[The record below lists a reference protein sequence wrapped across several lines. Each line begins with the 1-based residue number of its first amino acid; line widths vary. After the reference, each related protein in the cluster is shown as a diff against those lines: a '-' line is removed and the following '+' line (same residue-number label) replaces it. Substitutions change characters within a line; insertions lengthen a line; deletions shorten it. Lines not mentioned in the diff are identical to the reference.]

1 MHGKMPI
8 FVNVHPIKP
17 HDMANSSRERI
28 WKVTLIVLIVG
39 LGLILFRQAQPYMSG
54 VLCALTL
61 YILLRRPTF
70 RLAQK
75 LGRPTLATV
84 IVVIAVI
91 LFIVIPL
98 TLIVWFVVDKIQQ
111 AEWNVNEIIAPA
123 TQMFDIIEQ
132 RFGIDLLTQETI
144 SFVGGKLTALGQ
156 SIIGGIGS
164 FFINLLVALLLLF
177 FLLNGGKKWEQYL
190 ASVIPMKNI
199 NKKETMEKV
208 NTMVKSNAIG
218 IPLVAILQGI
228 IALIGYLIFNVPN
241 AGLAAIAT
249 GFCSIVPIVG
259 TMVVWV
265 PLGIYFIVL
274 GQWGQALGLLAFG
287 AVCISQS
294 DNLLRF
300 ILQKKMANTHP
311 LVTIFG
317 VIVGLSLFGFIGIIF
332 GPLLVSLFLLF
343 LDMFRKEYLADEPV
357 PHSDGPYADT
367 SAPLETAAVSTVPAA
382 EAPAAIAVK
391 DAAQATSPAAV
402 KDAAPKAEKP
412 HPAESPEQT
421 GGSAPDSSG
430 K

>member
-1 MHGKMPI
+1 MI
-8 FVNVHPIKP
+8 
-17 HDMANSSRERI
+17 NSSRESI
-28 WKVTLIVLIVG
+28 WKYTLIILIVA
-39 LGLILFRQAQPYMSG
+39 LGLVLFRQAQPYISG

-70 RLAQK
+70 RLARK

-91 LFIVIPL
+91 LFIAVPL

-111 AEWNVNEIIAPA
+111 AEWNVNDIIAPA
-123 TQMFDIIEQ
+123 TQMFDIIE
-132 RFGIDLLTQETI
+132 RKFGIDIVSQESV
-144 SFVGGKLTALGQ
+144 SFVAGKLTALGQ
-156 SIIGGIGS
+156 SVLGGIGS
-164 FFINLLVALLLLF
+164 FFINLLVAILLLF
-177 FLLNGGKKWEQYL
+177 FLLNGGRKWEQYL

-199 NKKETMEKV
+199 NKKETMDRI
-208 NTMVKSNAIG
+208 NLMVKSNAIG

-265 PLGIYFIVL
+265 PLGIYFMVL
-274 GQWGQALGLLAFG
+274 GQWGQAIGLLAFS
-287 AVCISQS
+287 AIFISQS

-300 ILQKKMANTHP
+300 VLQKKMANTHP
-311 LVTIFG
+311 LITIFG

-343 LDMFRKEYLADEPV
+343 VDMFRKEYLSDEP
-357 PHSDGPYADT
+357 
-367 SAPLETAAVSTVPAA
+367 AP
-382 EAPAAIAVK
+382 APAA
-391 DAAQATSPAAV
+391 DSPAATADSP
-402 KDAAPKAEKP
+402 KPAAAAVLSEPAQRTAETPSKSDRNSDGE
-412 HPAESPEQT
+412 ASE
-421 GGSAPDSSG
+421 

>member
-84 IVVIAVI
+84 IVVMAVI

-259 TMVVWV
+259 TMVIWV
-265 PLGIYFIVL
+265 PLGIYFMVL

-357 PHSDGPYADT
+357 PHSDGPCADT
-367 SAPLETAAVSTVPAA
+367 SAQLKTAAVSPAPAA

-402 KDAAPKAEKP
+402 KDAAPKAES
-412 HPAESPEQT
+412 PAQT

>member
-1 MHGKMPI
+1 MI
-8 FVNVHPIKP
+8 
-17 HDMANSSRERI
+17 NSSRERI
-28 WKVTLIVLIVG
+28 WKYTLIILIVG
-39 LGLILFRQAQPYMSG
+39 LGLVLFRQAQPYISG

-70 RLAQK
+70 RLVRK
-75 LGRPTLATV
+75 LGKPTLATV
-84 IVVIAVI
+84 IMVIAVI
-91 LFIVIPL
+91 LFIAVPL

-111 AEWNVNEIIAPA
+111 AEWNVNDIIAPA
-123 TQMFDIIEQ
+123 TQMFDIIEKK
-132 RFGIDLLTQETI
+132 FGIDIVSQESV
-144 SFVGGKLTALGQ
+144 SFVAGKLTALGQ
-156 SIIGGIGS
+156 SVLGGIGS

-177 FLLNGGKKWEQYL
+177 FLLNGGRKWEQYL

-199 NKKETMEKV
+199 NKKETMDRI
-208 NTMVKSNAIG
+208 NLMVKSNAIG

-265 PLGIYFIVL
+265 PLGIYFMVL
-274 GQWGQALGLLAFG
+274 GQWGQAIGLLAFS
-287 AVCISQS
+287 AIFISQS

-300 ILQKKMANTHP
+300 VLQKKMANTHP
-311 LVTIFG
+311 LITIFG

-343 LDMFRKEYLADEPV
+343 VDMFRKEYLSDEP
-357 PHSDGPYADT
+357 
-367 SAPLETAAVSTVPAA
+367 AP
-382 EAPAAIAVK
+382 APAA
-391 DAAQATSPAAV
+391 DSPAATADSP
-402 KDAAPKAEKP
+402 KPAAAAVLSEPAQRTAETPSKSDRNSDGE
-412 HPAESPEQT
+412 ASE
-421 GGSAPDSSG
+421 

>member
-265 PLGIYFIVL
+265 PLGIYFMVL

-367 SAPLETAAVSTVPAA
+367 SAPLETAAVSTAPAA

-391 DAAQATSPAAV
+391 DTAQATSPAAV

-412 HPAESPEQT
+412 HPAESPAQT

>member
-1 MHGKMPI
+1 
-8 FVNVHPIKP
+8 
-17 HDMANSSRERI
+17 MANSSKERI
-28 WKVTLIVLIVG
+28 FKISLIVLIIG
-39 LGLILFRQAQPYMSG
+39 LGLILFRQAQPYISG

-75 LGRPTLATV
+75 IKRPTLATV
-84 IVVIAVI
+84 IVVVAVI
-91 LFIVIPL
+91 LFIVVPL
-98 TLIVWFVVDKIQQ
+98 SLIVWFVVNKIQQ
-111 AEWNVNEIIAPA
+111 AEWNVNDIIAPA
-123 TQMFDIIEQ
+123 MQMFDILEQ
-132 RFGIDLLTQETI
+132 KYGIDIISQQSV
-144 SFVGGKLTALGQ
+144 SFVAGKLTALGQ

-177 FLLNGGKKWEQYL
+177 FLLNGGRKWEQYL
-190 ASVIPMKNI
+190 ASVIPIRNI
-199 NKKETMEKV
+199 NKKETMERV

-228 IALIGYLIFNVPN
+228 ISLIGYLIFNVPN

-265 PLGIYFIVL
+265 PLGIYFMVL

-287 AVCISQS
+287 AIFISQS

-311 LVTIFG
+311 LITIFG

-343 LDMFRKEYLADEPV
+343 VDMFRKEYLSGEPE
-357 PHSDGPYADT
+357 A
-367 SAPLETAAVSTVPAA
+367 AEAAVCSPVPAA
-382 EAPAAIAVK
+382 PEPE
-391 DAAQATSPAAV
+391 
-402 KDAAPKAEKP
+402 KAEEP
-412 HPAESPEQT
+412 ES
-421 GGSAPDSSG
+421 
-430 K
+430 KV

>member
-1 MHGKMPI
+1 MHAKMPI

-177 FLLNGGKKWEQYL
+177 FLLNGGRKWEQYL

-265 PLGIYFIVL
+265 PLGIYFMVL

-357 PHSDGPYADT
+357 PHSDGPSADT
-367 SAPLETAAVSTVPAA
+367 SAPAA

-402 KDAAPKAEKP
+402 KDAAPKTEKP
-412 HPAESPEQT
+412 HPAESPAQT
-421 GGSAPDSSG
+421 GGSAPDSSR

>member
-1 MHGKMPI
+1 MI
-8 FVNVHPIKP
+8 
-17 HDMANSSRERI
+17 NSSRERI
-28 WKVTLIVLIVG
+28 WKYTLIILIVG
-39 LGLILFRQAQPYMSG
+39 LGLVLFRQAQPYISG

-70 RLAQK
+70 RLARK
-75 LGRPTLATV
+75 LGKPTLASV
-84 IVVIAVI
+84 ITVIAVI
-91 LFIVIPL
+91 LFIAVPL

-111 AEWNVNEIIAPA
+111 AEWNVNDIIAPA
-123 TQMFDIIEQ
+123 TQMFDIIEKK
-132 RFGIDLLTQETI
+132 FGIDIVSQESV
-144 SFVGGKLTALGQ
+144 SFVAGKLTALGQ
-156 SIIGGIGS
+156 SVLGGIGS

-177 FLLNGGKKWEQYL
+177 FLLNGGRKWEQYL

-199 NKKETMEKV
+199 NKKETMDRI
-208 NTMVKSNAIG
+208 NLMVKSNAIG

-265 PLGIYFIVL
+265 PLGIYFMVL
-274 GQWGQALGLLAFG
+274 GQWGQAIGLLAFS
-287 AVCISQS
+287 AIFISQS

-300 ILQKKMANTHP
+300 VLQKKMANTHP
-311 LVTIFG
+311 LITIFG

-343 LDMFRKEYLADEPV
+343 VDMFRKEYLSDEP
-357 PHSDGPYADT
+357 
-367 SAPLETAAVSTVPAA
+367 AP
-382 EAPAAIAVK
+382 APAA
-391 DAAQATSPAAV
+391 DSPAATADSP
-402 KDAAPKAEKP
+402 KPAAAAVLSEPAQRTAETPSKSDRNSDGE
-412 HPAESPEQT
+412 ASE
-421 GGSAPDSSG
+421 

>member
-265 PLGIYFIVL
+265 PLGIYFMVL

-367 SAPLETAAVSTVPAA
+367 SAPLETAAVSTAPAA

-412 HPAESPEQT
+412 HPAESPAQT

>member
-177 FLLNGGKKWEQYL
+177 FLLNGGRKWEQYL

-265 PLGIYFIVL
+265 PLGIYFMVL

-287 AVCISQS
+287 SVCISQS

-300 ILQKKMANTHP
+300 VLQKKMANTHP

-357 PHSDGPYADT
+357 PHSDGPSADT
-367 SAPLETAAVSTVPAA
+367 SAPLETAAVSTAPAA

-412 HPAESPEQT
+412 HPAESPAQT

>member
-75 LGRPTLATV
+75 LGRPTLATI

-177 FLLNGGKKWEQYL
+177 FLLDGGRKWEQYL

-228 IALIGYLIFNVPN
+228 IALIGYNVPN

-265 PLGIYFIVL
+265 PLGVYFMVL
-274 GQWGQALGLLAFG
+274 GQWGQALGLLAFS
-287 AVCISQS
+287 AIFISQS

-300 ILQKKMANTHP
+300 VLQKKMANTHP
-311 LVTIFG
+311 LITIFG

-343 LDMFRKEYLADEPV
+343 LDMFRKEYLADEPA
-357 PHSDGPYADT
+357 PPSDGSSADM
-367 SAPLETAAVSTVPAA
+367 SAAA
-382 EAPAAIAVK
+382 EAPAAAIAVK

-402 KDAAPKAEKP
+402 KNAAPE
-412 HPAESPEQT
+412 AESPAQT

>member
-1 MHGKMPI
+1 MI
-8 FVNVHPIKP
+8 
-17 HDMANSSRERI
+17 NSSRERI
-28 WKVTLIVLIVG
+28 WKYTLIILIVG
-39 LGLILFRQAQPYMSG
+39 LGLVLFRQAQPYISG

-70 RLAQK
+70 RLARK
-75 LGRPTLATV
+75 LGKPTLATV
-84 IVVIAVI
+84 IMVIAVI
-91 LFIVIPL
+91 LFIAAPL

-111 AEWNVNEIIAPA
+111 AEWNVNDIIAPA
-123 TQMFDIIEQ
+123 TQMFDIIEKK
-132 RFGIDLLTQETI
+132 FGIDIVSQESV
-144 SFVGGKLTALGQ
+144 SFVAGKLTALGQ
-156 SIIGGIGS
+156 SVLGGIGS

-177 FLLNGGKKWEQYL
+177 FLLNGGRKWEQYL

-199 NKKETMEKV
+199 NKKETMDRI
-208 NTMVKSNAIG
+208 NLMVKSNAIG

-265 PLGIYFIVL
+265 PLGIYFMVL
-274 GQWGQALGLLAFG
+274 GQWGQAIGLLAFS
-287 AVCISQS
+287 AIFISQS

-300 ILQKKMANTHP
+300 VLQKKMANTHP
-311 LVTIFG
+311 LITIFG

-343 LDMFRKEYLADEPV
+343 VDMFRKEYLSDEP
-357 PHSDGPYADT
+357 
-367 SAPLETAAVSTVPAA
+367 AP
-382 EAPAAIAVK
+382 APAA
-391 DAAQATSPAAV
+391 DSPAATADSP
-402 KDAAPKAEKP
+402 KPAAAAVLSEPAQRTAETPSKSDRNSDGE
-412 HPAESPEQT
+412 ASE
-421 GGSAPDSSG
+421 

>member
-1 MHGKMPI
+1 MI
-8 FVNVHPIKP
+8 
-17 HDMANSSRERI
+17 NSSRERI
-28 WKVTLIVLIVG
+28 WKYTLIILIVG
-39 LGLILFRQAQPYMSG
+39 LGLVLFRQAQPYISG

-70 RLAQK
+70 RLARK
-75 LGRPTLATV
+75 LGKPTLASV
-84 IVVIAVI
+84 IMVIAVI
-91 LFIVIPL
+91 LFIAVPL

-111 AEWNVNEIIAPA
+111 AEWNVNDIIAPA
-123 TQMFDIIEQ
+123 TQMFDIIEKK
-132 RFGIDLLTQETI
+132 FGIDIVSQESV
-144 SFVGGKLTALGQ
+144 SFVAGKLTALGQ
-156 SIIGGIGS
+156 SVLGGIGS

-177 FLLNGGKKWEQYL
+177 FLLNGGRKWEQYL

-199 NKKETMEKV
+199 NKKETMDRI
-208 NTMVKSNAIG
+208 NLMVKSNAIG

-265 PLGIYFIVL
+265 PLGIYFMVL
-274 GQWGQALGLLAFG
+274 GQWGQAIGLLAFS
-287 AVCISQS
+287 AIFISQS

-300 ILQKKMANTHP
+300 VLQKKMANTHP
-311 LVTIFG
+311 LITIFG

-343 LDMFRKEYLADEPV
+343 VDMFRKEYLSDEP
-357 PHSDGPYADT
+357 
-367 SAPLETAAVSTVPAA
+367 AP
-382 EAPAAIAVK
+382 APAA
-391 DAAQATSPAAV
+391 DSPAATADSP
-402 KDAAPKAEKP
+402 KPAAAAVLSEPAQRTAETPSKSDRNSDGE
-412 HPAESPEQT
+412 ASE
-421 GGSAPDSSG
+421 

>member
-70 RLAQK
+70 RLARK

-265 PLGIYFIVL
+265 PLGVYFMVL

-367 SAPLETAAVSTVPAA
+367 SAPLETAAVSTAPAA

-391 DAAQATSPAAV
+391 DTAQATSPAAV

-412 HPAESPEQT
+412 HPAESPAQT

>member
-1 MHGKMPI
+1 MI
-8 FVNVHPIKP
+8 
-17 HDMANSSRERI
+17 NSSRESI
-28 WKVTLIVLIVG
+28 WKYTLIILIVA
-39 LGLILFRQAQPYMSG
+39 LGLVLFRQAQPYISG

-70 RLAQK
+70 RLARK

-84 IVVIAVI
+84 IMVIAVI
-91 LFIVIPL
+91 LFIMVPL

-111 AEWNVNEIIAPA
+111 AEWNVNDIIAPA
-123 TQMFDIIEQ
+123 TQMFDIIE
-132 RFGIDLLTQETI
+132 RKFGIDIVSQESV
-144 SFVGGKLTALGQ
+144 SFVAGKLTALGQ
-156 SIIGGIGS
+156 SVLGGIGS
-164 FFINLLVALLLLF
+164 FFINLLVAILLLF
-177 FLLNGGKKWEQYL
+177 FLLNGGRKWEQYL

-199 NKKETMEKV
+199 NKKETMDRI
-208 NTMVKSNAIG
+208 NLMVKSNAIG

-265 PLGIYFIVL
+265 PLGIYFMVL
-274 GQWGQALGLLAFG
+274 GQWGQAIGLLAFS
-287 AVCISQS
+287 AIFISQS

-300 ILQKKMANTHP
+300 VLQKKMANTHP
-311 LVTIFG
+311 LITIFG

-343 LDMFRKEYLADEPV
+343 VDMFRKEYLSDEP
-357 PHSDGPYADT
+357 
-367 SAPLETAAVSTVPAA
+367 AP
-382 EAPAAIAVK
+382 APAA
-391 DAAQATSPAAV
+391 DSPAATADSP
-402 KDAAPKAEKP
+402 KPAAAAVLSEPAQRTAETPSKSDRNSDGE
-412 HPAESPEQT
+412 ASE
-421 GGSAPDSSG
+421 

>member
-1 MHGKMPI
+1 MI
-8 FVNVHPIKP
+8 
-17 HDMANSSRERI
+17 NSSMERI
-28 WKVTLIVLIVG
+28 WKYTLIILIVG
-39 LGLILFRQAQPYMSG
+39 LGLVLFRQAQPYISG

-70 RLAQK
+70 RLARK
-75 LGRPTLATV
+75 LGKPTLATV
-84 IVVIAVI
+84 IMVIAVI
-91 LFIVIPL
+91 LFIAVPL

-111 AEWNVNEIIAPA
+111 AEWNVNDIIAPA
-123 TQMFDIIEQ
+123 TQMFDIIEKK
-132 RFGIDLLTQETI
+132 FGIDIVSQESV
-144 SFVGGKLTALGQ
+144 SFVAGKLTALGQ
-156 SIIGGIGS
+156 SVLGGIGS

-177 FLLNGGKKWEQYL
+177 FLLNGGRKWEQYL

-199 NKKETMEKV
+199 NKKETMDRI
-208 NTMVKSNAIG
+208 NLMVKSNAIG

-265 PLGIYFIVL
+265 PLGIYFMVL
-274 GQWGQALGLLAFG
+274 GQWGQAIGLLAFS
-287 AVCISQS
+287 AIFISQS

-300 ILQKKMANTHP
+300 VLQKKMANTHP
-311 LVTIFG
+311 LITIFG

-343 LDMFRKEYLADEPV
+343 VDMFRKEYLSDEP
-357 PHSDGPYADT
+357 
-367 SAPLETAAVSTVPAA
+367 AP
-382 EAPAAIAVK
+382 APAA
-391 DAAQATSPAAV
+391 DSPAATADSP
-402 KDAAPKAEKP
+402 KPAAAAVPSEPAQRTAETPSKSDRNSDGE
-412 HPAESPEQT
+412 ASE
-421 GGSAPDSSG
+421 

>member
-1 MHGKMPI
+1 MI
-8 FVNVHPIKP
+8 
-17 HDMANSSRERI
+17 NSSRERI
-28 WKVTLIVLIVG
+28 WKYTLIILIVG
-39 LGLILFRQAQPYMSG
+39 LGLVLFRQAQPYISG

-70 RLAQK
+70 RLARK
-75 LGRPTLATV
+75 LGKPTLATV
-84 IVVIAVI
+84 IMVIAVI
-91 LFIVIPL
+91 LFIAAPL

-111 AEWNVNEIIAPA
+111 AEWNVNDIIAPA
-123 TQMFDIIEQ
+123 TQMFDIIEKK
-132 RFGIDLLTQETI
+132 FGIDIVSQESV
-144 SFVGGKLTALGQ
+144 SFVAGKLTALGQ
-156 SIIGGIGS
+156 SVLGGIGS

-177 FLLNGGKKWEQYL
+177 FLLNGGRKWEQYL

-199 NKKETMEKV
+199 NKKETMDRI
-208 NTMVKSNAIG
+208 NLMVKSNAIG

-265 PLGIYFIVL
+265 PLGIYFMVL
-274 GQWGQALGLLAFG
+274 GQWGQAIGLLAFS
-287 AVCISQS
+287 AIFISQS

-300 ILQKKMANTHP
+300 VLQKKMANTHP
-311 LVTIFG
+311 LITIFG

-343 LDMFRKEYLADEPV
+343 VDMFRKEYLSDEP
-357 PHSDGPYADT
+357 
-367 SAPLETAAVSTVPAA
+367 
-382 EAPAAIAVK
+382 APAL
-391 DAAQATSPAAV
+391 AADSPAATADSP
-402 KDAAPKAEKP
+402 KPAAAAVLSEPAQRTAETPSKSDRNSDGE
-412 HPAESPEQT
+412 ASE
-421 GGSAPDSSG
+421 

>member
-1 MHGKMPI
+1 
-8 FVNVHPIKP
+8 
-17 HDMANSSRERI
+17 MANSSRERI
-28 WKVTLIVLIVG
+28 WKITLIALIIG

-70 RLAQK
+70 RLAKK
-75 LGRPTLATV
+75 LRRPTLATV
-84 IVVIAVI
+84 IVVLAVV

-123 TQMFDIIEQ
+123 KQMFDIIEQ
-132 RFGIDLLTQETI
+132 RFGVDLLTQDTI
-144 SFVGGKLTALGQ
+144 SFVGSKLTALGQ

-164 FFINLLVALLLLF
+164 FFVNLLVALLLLF
-177 FLLNGGKKWEQYL
+177 FLLNGGRKWEQYL

-199 NKKETMEKV
+199 NKKETMERI

-218 IPLVAILQGI
+218 IPLVAILQGV

-265 PLGIYFIVL
+265 PLGIYFMVL
-274 GQWGQALGLLAFG
+274 GQWGQALGLLAFS
-287 AVCISQS
+287 AIFISQS

-300 ILQKKMANTHP
+300 MLQKKMANTHP
-311 LVTIFG
+311 LITIFG

-343 LDMFRKEYLADEPV
+343 VDMFRKEYLSDDEADGEGGSQPAADSPASGKPAAAAQANAPGKPTDSAQTAAPGTAASVPVTATAPEP
-357 PHSDGPYADT
+357 
-367 SAPLETAAVSTVPAA
+367 ETAETPEALEVPGGR
-382 EAPAAIAVK
+382 
-391 DAAQATSPAAV
+391 QATSP
-402 KDAAPKAEKP
+402 
-412 HPAESPEQT
+412 S
-421 GGSAPDSSG
+421 
-430 K
+430 

>member
-265 PLGIYFIVL
+265 PLGIYFMVL

-343 LDMFRKEYLADEPV
+343 LDMFRKEYLADEPA
-357 PHSDGPYADT
+357 PHSDGPCADT
-367 SAPLETAAVSTVPAA
+367 SAQLETAAVSPAPAA

-412 HPAESPEQT
+412 HPAESPAQT
-421 GGSAPDSSG
+421 GGSASDSSG

>member
-75 LGRPTLATV
+75 LGRPTLATI

-177 FLLNGGKKWEQYL
+177 FLLDGGRKWEQYL

-265 PLGIYFIVL
+265 PLGVYFMVL
-274 GQWGQALGLLAFG
+274 GQWGAGSGAAGIQRHLHLPERQPAALRAPEEDGQHP
-287 AVCISQS
+287 SS
-294 DNLLRF
+294 DHYLR
-300 ILQKKMANTHP
+300 
-311 LVTIFG
+311 
-317 VIVGLSLFGFIGIIF
+317 
-332 GPLLVSLFLLF
+332 
-343 LDMFRKEYLADEPV
+343 
-357 PHSDGPYADT
+357 SDCRPFA
-367 SAPLETAAVSTVPAA
+367 LRVHRNHLRTAARIAVPAIPGHVPQGISGRRA
-382 EAPAAIAVK
+382 R
-391 DAAQATSPAAV
+391 
-402 KDAAPKAEKP
+402 
-412 HPAESPEQT
+412 
-421 GGSAPDSSG
+421 SAL
-430 K
+430 

>member
-1 MHGKMPI
+1 MI
-8 FVNVHPIKP
+8 
-17 HDMANSSRERI
+17 NSSRERI
-28 WKVTLIVLIVG
+28 WKYTLIILIVG
-39 LGLILFRQAQPYMSG
+39 LGLVLFRQAQPYISG

-70 RLAQK
+70 RLARK
-75 LGRPTLATV
+75 LGKPTLASV
-84 IVVIAVI
+84 IMVIAVI
-91 LFIVIPL
+91 LFIAVPL

-111 AEWNVNEIIAPA
+111 AEWNVNDIIAPA
-123 TQMFDIIEQ
+123 TQMFDIIEKK
-132 RFGIDLLTQETI
+132 FGIDIVSLESV
-144 SFVGGKLTALGQ
+144 SFVAGKLTALGQ
-156 SIIGGIGS
+156 SVLGGIGS

-177 FLLNGGKKWEQYL
+177 FLLNGGRKWEQYL

-199 NKKETMEKV
+199 NKKETMDRI
-208 NTMVKSNAIG
+208 NLMVKSNAIG

-265 PLGIYFIVL
+265 PLGIYFMVL
-274 GQWGQALGLLAFG
+274 GQWGQAIGLLAFS
-287 AVCISQS
+287 AIFISQS

-300 ILQKKMANTHP
+300 VLQKKMANTHP
-311 LVTIFG
+311 LITIFG

-343 LDMFRKEYLADEPV
+343 VDMFRKEYLSDEP
-357 PHSDGPYADT
+357 
-367 SAPLETAAVSTVPAA
+367 AP
-382 EAPAAIAVK
+382 APAA
-391 DAAQATSPAAV
+391 DSPAATADSP
-402 KDAAPKAEKP
+402 KPAAAAVLSEPAQRTAETPSKSDRNSDGE
-412 HPAESPEQT
+412 ASE
-421 GGSAPDSSG
+421 

>member
-84 IVVIAVI
+84 IVVMAVI

-98 TLIVWFVVDKIQQ
+98 TLIVWFVVDKIQH

-177 FLLNGGKKWEQYL
+177 FLLNGGKKWEQYM

-265 PLGIYFIVL
+265 PLGIYFMVL

-367 SAPLETAAVSTVPAA
+367 SAPLETAAVSTAPAA

-412 HPAESPEQT
+412 HPAESPAQT
-421 GGSAPDSSG
+421 GGSASDSSG

>member
-1 MHGKMPI
+1 MSI
-8 FVNVHPIKP
+8 FVKTHTIGNMI
-17 HDMANSSRERI
+17 NSSRERI
-28 WKVTLIVLIVG
+28 WKYTLIILIVG
-39 LGLILFRQAQPYMSG
+39 LGLVLFRQAQPYISG

-70 RLAQK
+70 RLARK
-75 LGRPTLATV
+75 LGKPTLATV
-84 IVVIAVI
+84 IMVVAVI
-91 LFIVIPL
+91 LFIMVPL

-111 AEWNVNEIIAPA
+111 AEWNVNDIIAPA

-132 RFGIDLLTQETI
+132 RFGIDIVSQESV
-144 SFVGGKLTALGQ
+144 SFVAGKLTALGQ
-156 SIIGGIGS
+156 SVLGGIGS
-164 FFINLLVALLLLF
+164 FFINLLVAILLLF
-177 FLLNGGKKWEQYL
+177 FLLNGGRKWERYL

-199 NKKETMEKV
+199 NKKETMDRI
-208 NTMVKSNAIG
+208 NLMVRSNAIG

-265 PLGIYFIVL
+265 PLGIYFMVL

-287 AVCISQS
+287 AIFISQS

-300 ILQKKMANTHP
+300 ILQKKMADTHP
-311 LVTIFG
+311 LITIFG

-343 LDMFRKEYLADEPV
+343 VDMFRKEYLSDEP
-357 PHSDGPYADT
+357 
-367 SAPLETAAVSTVPAA
+367 AP
-382 EAPAAIAVK
+382 APAA
-391 DAAQATSPAAV
+391 DSPAVMADSPKPAATAV
-402 KDAAPKAEKP
+402 QSEPARQTAETPSK
-412 HPAESPEQT
+412 S
-421 GGSAPDSSG
+421 GRNPDGEASE